1 MITEC
6 AVTRGNS
13 EDPVGKE
20 QGGREQKTG
29 KRTEGEKDKT
39 QEGQQNDVKCF
50 DRERERERQVN
61 SISFF

>member
-1 MITEC
+1 MITGC

-29 KRTEGEKDKT
+29 KRTEGKKDKT
-39 QEGQQNDVKCF
+39 QEGQQSDVKCF